1 MIDDVMVRGSGFG
14 LSASD
19 IVRLSNNN
27 TPSTTMKAVASP
39 FLLSTSILL
48 LLSSV
53 SSFTFTPFASRSVRR
68 QHRSN
73 IMSTSDTPSSAR
85 HPHCDLPG
93 DPSLILTTNVD
104 LGDDKGDILK
114 QLSALVTKSTG
125 KPETYVAVCITDN
138 ASMVFGGSD
147 APLALG
153 CVYSLG
159 AINMENNGKIQRGVT
174 DVLEKYGV
182 TENRI
187 YVNFFDMPRENVG
200 WNRATFA
207 G

>member
-1 MIDDVMVRGSGFG
+1 MS
-14 LSASD
+14 SSSSD
-19 IVRLSNNN
+19 N
-27 TPSTTMKAVASP
+27 TAPSP
-39 FLLSTSILL
+39 
-48 LLSSV
+48 
-53 SSFTFTPFASRSVRR
+53 PPR
-68 QHRSN
+68 H
-73 IMSTSDTPSSAR
+73 P

-114 QLSALVTKSTG
+114 GLSALVAKVTG

-138 ASMVFGGSD
+138 ACMVFGGTD

-159 AINMENNGKIQRGVT
+159 AITMENNGKIQAGVT

-182 TENRI
+182 KGNRI
-187 YVNFFDMPRENVG
+187 YINFFDMPRECVG